1 MQTDGAAASSPCMLL
16 TPYAKWD
23 PDDGVDF
30 FSAAD
35 SKTVAAA
42 RTADGHLLCVGLR
55 RAPPPALSRICLHFP
70 DDRTKSAFSTV
81 IAAHGDSV
89 LIDVCGSYFVYNTG
103 DPVTLSLLP
112 RPPRLPGTNEDEYRR
127 LNVSGTGILRR
138 GQQAGEF
145 VVAELTM
152 VEPVHDAATPPIL
165 KAAVPA
171 LRVFRSGE
179 WRRVERPRVV
189 HGCIDWRH
197 WERLVSTWESHAV
210 VPLGGGGGLLMCW
223 VDSYCGV
230 MLCDVFE
237 EVPTLRYLPYPLH
250 YNYLCI
256 GAGGT
261 VKLLDF
267 SGSGCSHHGRAADT
281 WTLKTDGTIWAVDGV
296 ADEESTELWALN
308 RGGKGYARVQLVYP
322 VASTN
327 YGGSPWFFKR
337 KRGCCTN

>member
-16 TPYAKWD
+16 TPYVRWD
-23 PDDGVDF
+23 PADGVDF

-55 RAPPPALSRICLHFP
+55 RAPLPALSRICLHFP
-70 DDRTKSAFSTV
+70 DRTKSAFSTV

-103 DPVTLSLLP
+103 DPATLSLLP
-112 RPPRLPGTNEDEYRR
+112 RPPRLRGTNEDEYRR

-152 VEPVHDAATPPIL
+152 VEP
-165 KAAVPA
+165 
-171 LRVFRSGE
+171 
-179 WRRVERPRVV
+179 
-189 HGCIDWRH
+189 
-197 WERLVSTWESHAV
+197 RLVSTWESHAV

-256 GAGGT
+256 GAGGA

-322 VASTN
+322 VVASTN